1 MNEINNIDELI
12 NFIRENELTQ
22 TDLNKLLH
30 STIGSYFLFN
40 IVDKELIIKKVLEV
54 YHEDKPR
61 NSRRIFIDVNL

>member
-22 TDLNKLLH
+22 TDLVKLLH
-30 STIGSYFLFN
+30 STVGCYFIFN

-54 YHEDKPR
+54 LQEDKPR
-61 NSRRIFIDVNL
+61 NCRRIFINVN